1 MATKAEKKQ
10 KIEESGTSAE
20 KKLATK
26 AENKQ
31 KIEGSVTF
39 TYQFSA
45 NLQGKKF
52 SIKDRSCLKAKPHK
66 ITNDNRTESVIVDK
80 NNVVCNIIFLDEIF
94 CERKLLM
101 FLPKQKNSLD
111 TRHSSI

>member
-1 MATKAEKKQ
+1 MVKYHVKVD
-10 KIEESGTSAE
+10 SM
-20 KKLATK
+20 
-26 AENKQ
+26 
-31 KIEGSVTF
+31 
-39 TYQFSA
+39 
-45 NLQGKKF
+45 
-52 SIKDRSCLKAKPHK
+52 KDQSCSKAKPHK
-66 ITNDNRTESVIVDK
+66 LTQIDNRTESVIVDK